1 MRIFFSW
8 GVGQDIVYKTS
19 STSLVLAQNQEIPG
33 NLLDSYLFIRVK
45 STQVEVQNL
54 KMASPFYNYTIATL
68 TRGLNTL
75 SILLKKA
82 EEYAKENNIP
92 VDELLNARLVEDMK
106 PLSFQ
111 IATATNSASKA
122 LARVASIES
131 PPQQELDTTYEDLY
145 KRLDRTLA
153 ELEKVDPAKIASK
166 EGQTFKAPIGPK
178 VIDFTPESYSV
189 RFLIPNFYFHVVTAY
204 AILRAK
210 GVPIGK
216 MDYLSDYLSEFMA

>member
-1 MRIFFSW
+1 
-8 GVGQDIVYKTS
+8 
-19 STSLVLAQNQEIPG
+19 
-33 NLLDSYLFIRVK
+33 
-45 STQVEVQNL
+45 
-54 KMASPFYNYTIATL
+54 MASPFYNYTIATL

-75 SILLKKA
+75 STLLKKA

-92 VDELLNARLVEDMK
+92 VEEILNARLVEDMK

-111 IATATNSASKA
+111 IATATNAASKA
-122 LARVASIES
+122 LARVASIET

-166 EGQTFKAPIGPK
+166 EGQTFKAPIGPN
-178 VIDFTPESYSV
+178 VLDFTPEDYSV

-210 GVPIGK
+210 GVQIGK
-216 MDYLSDYLSEFMA
+216 VDYLSEFMA